1 MSTIIVSKLDA
12 ARRHLRAAIVML
24 FNGAD
29 PVVVHTL
36 VGVASVLAADL
47 AKHHHP
53 DAQWE
58 SWAQDANRI
67 SAQEYFAIARSTQN
81 FLKHADR
88 DVDAVHEF
96 DPVETDALAFGATR
110 NLANFGQ
117 LGIEESTLELWYI
130 ACNDPSGRGRKD
142 ELFAQAAHFF
152 GDLRRQNR
160 DVQLAKGRE
169 VLAAMQRPGRRRPTR
184 AQTAD

>member
-24 FNGAD
+24 FEGAD

-58 SWAQDANRI
+58 SWAQDANGI
-67 SAQEYFAIARSTQN
+67 SAQEYFAVARSTQN

-96 DPVETDALAFGATR
+96 DPIDTDALAFGATR
-110 NLANFGQ
+110 NLANFGK
-117 LGIEESTLELWYI
+117 LGLEESALELWYI
-130 ACNDPSGRGRKD
+130 ACNDPSGLGYED
-142 ELFAQAAHFF
+142 VLFAHAVEFF
-152 GDLRRQNR
+152 GDLRGEVRA
-160 DVQLAKGRE
+160 VQLAKGRD
-169 VLAAMQRPGRRRPTR
+169 VLEAMQR
-184 AQTAD
+184 

>member
-1 MSTIIVSKLDA
+1 MSTIRISKLDA
-12 ARRHLRAAIVML
+12 ARRHLRAAIVLL

-96 DPVETDALAFGATR
+96 DPIETDALAYGASR
-110 NLANFGQ
+110 NLANFGK
-117 LGIEESTLELWYI
+117 LGIEESALELWYI
-130 ACNDPSGRGRKD
+130 ACNDPSDRGYED
-142 ELFAQAAHFF
+142 ELFAHAVEFF
-152 GDLRRQNR
+152 GDLRGQTRP
-160 DVQLAKGRE
+160 VQLAKGRD
-169 VLAAMQRPGRRRPTR
+169 VLLAMRLPTR
-184 AQTAD
+184 R